1 MEEQETLSA
10 KIAAYISERA
20 KPKLEDLAKKAE
32 KERKKAA
39 DSPETLAAL
48 EADLAEEELALKLK
62 FEPAAWL
69 TDAARRAGQIAFAT
83 HPVKFTNSQ
92 AKGASSRYADPGPP
106 QPEGMPDGSLIST
119 ASLSRPVIDVDGN
132 AAALDVAA
140 LLQLEQDGRML
151 LRCVQERDAEP
162 LRPFAANEEQLAG
175 WMKGFAQVLAAAAPS
190 SHTLAKQLYFP
201 AGGGQYHLLSPL
213 FSSSLAQAAHER
225 IQQARFSDEAKEVRK
240 AKREEKFHK
249 SLSVDYPNTAV
260 MSFGGTKPQNVSQ
273 LNSRR
278 GGKVHLL
285 SCAPP
290 VWKRRA
296 APPLGTNTVFSR
308 HHFGAYA
315 HQETWLLNNFLERVA
330 NRDSTVEIRDRRA
343 ELIDRIID
351 QLIQYAAEVQTNFAA
366 GWSSDEEKCKL
377 NRAEQ
382 LWLDPRRGS
391 AALTTQQYAAEFK
404 AEREKNEWQGEI
416 ADRFARWL
424 NKRIEGKAKILS
436 TGDVEHREWKSLLQT
451 KLRLLRDDLEAFA

>member
-1 MEEQETLSA
+1 MEEHETLSA

-39 DSPETLAAL
+39 DSPESLAAL
-48 EADLAEEELALKLK
+48 EVDLADEELALKLK

-83 HPVKFTNSQ
+83 HPIKFTNSQ
-92 AKGASSRYADPGPP
+92 AKGATSCYVKPGPQ

-119 ASLSRPVIDVDGN
+119 ASLARPSIDVSGN
-132 AAALDVAA
+132 AGALDVAV
-140 LLQLEQDGRML
+140 LLQLEQNGKML
-151 LRCVQERDAEP
+151 LDHIKEGDAEP

-175 WMKGFAQVLAAAAPS
+175 WMEDFAQVVAAAAPS

-201 AGGGQYHLLSPL
+201 VGAEEYHLLSPL
-213 FSSSLAQAAHER
+213 FSSSLAQAIYER
-225 IQQARFSDEAKEVRK
+225 MQEARFSDAAKEARK
-240 AKREEKFHK
+240 ARREEAFHE
-249 SLSVDYPNTAV
+249 SLTVEYPNTAV
-260 MSFGGTKPQNVSQ
+260 MSFGGSNPQVVSQ
-273 LNSRR
+273 LNIRR
-278 GGKVHLL
+278 GGKVYLL

-290 VWKRRA
+290 VWKRRVT
-296 APPLGTNTVFSR
+296 PPLGTSTVFSR
-308 HHFGAYA
+308 HYFGAYA

-330 NRDSTVEIRDRRA
+330 NKDSTVEIRDRRA

-351 QLIQYAAEVQTNFAA
+351 QLIQYAAEVQNNFAA
-366 GWSSDEEKCKL
+366 GWSSDKERCKL

-391 AALTTQQYAAEFK
+391 AALTQQDAEFK

-424 NKRIEGKAKILS
+424 NKRIEGKTKILF